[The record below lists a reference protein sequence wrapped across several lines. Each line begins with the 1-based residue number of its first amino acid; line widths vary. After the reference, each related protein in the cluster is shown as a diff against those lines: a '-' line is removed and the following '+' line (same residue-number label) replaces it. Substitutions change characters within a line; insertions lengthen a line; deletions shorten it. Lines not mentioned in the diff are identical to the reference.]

1 MIDVTPDAVEQMKK
15 IILEEDAEGSSIR
28 VVLVAAGHGVQYM
41 LTLESESK
49 EDDVVAHEDGVRVI
63 VDSDSA
69 PLMEGAQID
78 YVEDL
83 MRSGFAI
90 SNPNI
95 QSVGGCGS
103 GGCGCGSGGCGSGSG
118 GCGCGAGH

>member
-15 IILEEDAEGSSIR
+15 ILQEEDAEGSSIR

-41 LTLESESK
+41 LTLENESK
-49 EDDVVAHEDGVRVI
+49 EDDV

-95 QSVGGCGS
+95 QSAGGCGS
-103 GGCGCGSGGCGSGSG
+103 GGCGCGSGGCG
-118 GCGCGAGH
+118 CGAGH

>member
-1 MIDVTPDAVEQMKK
+1 MIDVTPGAVEQKKK
-15 IILEEDAEGSSIR
+15 IIQDEDAEGSSIR

-41 LTLESESK
+41 LTLENESK

-63 VDSDSA
+63 VDADSA

-95 QSVGGCGS
+95 QSAGGCGS
-103 GGCGCGSGGCGSGSG
+103 GGCGCGSGGCGSGGG

>member
-1 MIDVTPDAVEQMKK
+1 MIDVTADAVEQMKK
-15 IILEEDAEGSSIR
+15 ILHEEDAEGSSIR

-49 EDDVVAHEDGVRVI
+49 EDDVIAHDNGVRVI

-69 PLMEGAQID
+69 PLMQGAQID

-103 GGCGCGSGGCGSGSG
+103 GGCGCGNGGG
-118 GCGCGAGH
+118 GCGCGNGGCGGGH